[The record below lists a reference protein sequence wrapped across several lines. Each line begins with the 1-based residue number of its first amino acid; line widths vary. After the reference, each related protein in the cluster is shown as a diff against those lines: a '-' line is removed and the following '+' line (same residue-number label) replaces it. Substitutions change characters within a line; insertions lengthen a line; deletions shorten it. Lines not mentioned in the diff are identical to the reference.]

1 MKDDVLSLLDVDLRL
16 ENTSLIL
23 ESLKFLKGLLV
34 QHIFSPDVFKLI
46 DLSLVKVDLL
56 LVDLLRLIEFVSK
69 LPFNLQQLI
78 VP

>member
-34 QHIFSPDVFKLI
+34 QHIFSPDVLKLI
-46 DLSLVKVDLL
+46 DLLLVKVDLL

-69 LPFNLQQLI
+69 LPFDLQQLI

>member
-34 QHIFSPDVFKLI
+34 QHIFSPDVLKLI
-46 DLSLVKVDLL
+46 DLLLVKVDLL

-69 LPFNLQQLI
+69 LPFDI
-78 VP
+78 